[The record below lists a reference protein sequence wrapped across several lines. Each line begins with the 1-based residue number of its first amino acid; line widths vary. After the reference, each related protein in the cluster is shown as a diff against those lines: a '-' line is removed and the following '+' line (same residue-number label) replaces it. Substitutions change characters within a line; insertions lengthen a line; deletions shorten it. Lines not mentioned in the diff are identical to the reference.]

1 MEFSADLI
9 DDRVWLGDFD
19 AMANTVAL
27 DRLNITHILSVIN
40 SNLAT
45 DANDKYIRKHIRVE
59 DVETTDL
66 LVEFDACYDF
76 ISNALAENETN
87 NVLIHCLAGPFDF
100 LIEFLLTS
108 TISGVSRSATIA
120 CMWLMRRYKLS
131 ADVALKRLTTARP
144 VVHPNLSFAA
154 QLYLFEQMNHQLD
167 TNHDLYR
174 GFQFERARAIYLDHD
189 TEIYGIDAKNTLR
202 QQYRQAFALPHGH
215 AQCKVIKTYLC
226 RQCHRELFTNADV
239 SRHSEGVGLFD
250 WFMKYGRDRCLKL
263 STDKECQQNVFTHC
277 TQWLMAQIDTPGNQH
292 SNSIKCPSCS
302 TTVGHYDL
310 NGLKCSCGRWVTPG
324 FLFGVKQIEEKEC
337 TQLNIETTNQSPSTE
352 T

>member
-9 DDRVWLGDFD
+9 DDRIWLGDFD
-19 AMANTVAL
+19 AMINIIAL

-40 SNLAT
+40 SDLPT
-45 DANDKYIRKHIRVE
+45 DINGKYTRKHIRVE

-66 LVEFDACYDF
+66 LIEFDACYDF

-87 NVLIHCLAGPFDF
+87 NVLIHCLA
-100 LIEFLLTS
+100 
-108 TISGVSRSATIA
+108 GVSRSATIA

-131 ADVALKRLTTARP
+131 ADVALKRLTAARP

-167 TNHDLYR
+167 VNHDLYR
-174 GFQFERARAIYLDHD
+174 GFQFERARAIYLDYD
-189 TEIYGIDAKNTLR
+189 TEMNGVDAKNTLR

-215 AQCKVIKTYLC
+215 AQCTVIKTYLC
-226 RQCHRELFTNADV
+226 RQCRKELFTNADV
-239 SRHSEGVGLFD
+239 SRHSKGIGLFD
-250 WFMKYGRDRCLKL
+250 WFMKYGSDRCLKL
-263 STDKECQQNVFTHC
+263 PTDKECEETIFTHC
-277 TQWLMAQIDTPGNQH
+277 LDWLMTQIDTPENRH

-324 FLFGVKQIEEKEC
+324 FLFDVKQIEEKEC
-337 TQLNIETTNQSPSTE
+337 TQLNIEITNKSSTE